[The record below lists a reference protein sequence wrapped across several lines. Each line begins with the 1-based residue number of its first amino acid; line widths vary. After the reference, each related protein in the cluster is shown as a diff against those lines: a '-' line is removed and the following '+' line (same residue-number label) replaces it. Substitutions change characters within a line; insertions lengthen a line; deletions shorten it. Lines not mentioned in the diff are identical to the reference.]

1 MANIAIWDGSS
12 TFNSGSNPTPFG
24 FYDTDPTFAA
34 DADKVSRFCAARL
47 GYPLM
52 DVELQSGSFYACFEE
67 SVTTYGNEVYLF
79 KIRDNFLSLEATPT
93 GSALNNTVISPNLG
107 NMIRIAED
115 YGAEAGAGGF
125 VNYRTGSFDLQNG
138 KQIYDLDAW
147 ANASASLQPGDSIEI
162 KEVFYQA
169 PPAIVR
175 YFDPYAGTGTG
186 VQGLLET
193 FGFGAY
199 SPGVNFMMMP
209 IYFDVQKIQAIEL
222 NDQIRKSAF
231 SFNIVNNKLEI
242 FPAPTD
248 KPGTLFFRYIS
259 RMERGAPAKA
269 PYSGSNMITNI
280 SNVPFNNPTYSQI
293 NAPGRQWV
301 FLYTLA
307 LAKEL
312 LGYVR
317 GKYTTVPIPGAET
330 TLNQSDLLTDAR
342 TEKAALLEKLRGDLD
357 EATRQKQLERRQAEN
372 VAMKSTFENVPLPI
386 FIG

>member
-12 TFNSGSNPTPFG
+12 TFNSGSTPFG
-24 FYDTDPTFAA
+24 FYDTDPAFAA
-34 DADKVSRFCAARL
+34 DADKVSKFCAARL

-67 SVTTYGNEVYLF
+67 AVTTYGNEVYLF

-115 YGAEAGAGGF
+115 YGSEAGAGGF
-125 VNYRTGSFDLQNG
+125 VDYRTGSIELENG
-138 KQIYDLDAW
+138 KQIYDLNVW
-147 ANASASLQPGDSIEI
+147 AQQSASLQPGDTIEV

-186 VQGLLET
+186 VQSMLDT
-193 FGFGAY
+193 FGFGSY

-209 IYFDVQKIQAIEL
+209 IYWDIQKIQAIEL
-222 NDQIRKSAF
+222 NDQVRKSAF
-231 SFNIVNNKLEI
+231 SFNIVNNKLEV
-242 FPAPTD
+242 FPVPTD
-248 KPGTLFFRYIS
+248 RPGKMLFKYVS
-259 RMERGAPAKA
+259 RIERGSPAKA
-269 PYSGSNMITNI
+269 PYSGSNMVTNI
-280 SNVPFNNPTYSQI
+280 SNVPFNNPTYQQI
-293 NAPGRQWV
+293 NAPGRQWI

-312 LGYVR
+312 LGYIR

-342 TEKAALLEKLRGDLD
+342 TEKIALLEKLRGDLD

>member
-1 MANIAIWDGSS
+1 
-12 TFNSGSNPTPFG
+12 
-24 FYDTDPTFAA
+24 
-34 DADKVSRFCAARL
+34 
-47 GYPLM
+47 M

-67 SVTTYGNEVYLF
+67 AVTTYGNEVYLF

-115 YGAEAGAGGF
+115 YGTEAGVGGF
-125 VNYRTGSFDLQNG
+125 VDYHTGSLDLENG
-138 KQIYDLDAW
+138 KQIYDLDVW
-147 ANASASLQPGDSIEI
+147 AQQSASLQPGDTIEV

-186 VQGLLET
+186 VQSLLDT
-193 FGFGAY
+193 FGFGSY
-199 SPGVNFMMMP
+199 SPGINFMMMP
-209 IYFDVQKIQAIEL
+209 IYWDIQKIQAIEL
-222 NDQIRKSAF
+222 NDQVRKSAF
-231 SFNIVNNKLEI
+231 SFNIVNNKLEV
-242 FPAPTD
+242 FPVPTD
-248 KPGTLFFRYIS
+248 RPGKMIFKYIS

-269 PYSGSNMITNI
+269 PYSGSNMVTNI
-280 SNVPFNNPTYSQI
+280 SNVPFNNPTYQQI
-293 NAPGRQWV
+293 NAPGRQWI

-312 LGYVR
+312 LGYIR

-342 TEKAALLEKLRGDLD
+342 TEKIALLEKLRGDLD

>member
-12 TFNSGSNPTPFG
+12 TFNSGSTPFG
-24 FYDTDPTFAA
+24 FYDTDPAFAA
-34 DADKVSRFCAARL
+34 DADKVSKFCAARL

-67 SVTTYGNEVYLF
+67 AVTTYGNEVYLF

-115 YGAEAGAGGF
+115 YGTEAGVGGF
-125 VNYRTGSFDLQNG
+125 VDYHTGSLDLENG
-138 KQIYDLDAW
+138 KQIYDLDVW
-147 ANASASLQPGDSIEI
+147 AQQSASLQPGDTIEV

-186 VQGLLET
+186 VQSLLDT
-193 FGFGAY
+193 FGFGSY
-199 SPGVNFMMMP
+199 SPGINFMMMP
-209 IYFDVQKIQAIEL
+209 IYWDIQKIQAIEL
-222 NDQIRKSAF
+222 NDQVRKSAF
-231 SFNIVNNKLEI
+231 SFNIVNNKLEV
-242 FPAPTD
+242 FPVPTD
-248 KPGTLFFRYIS
+248 RPGKMIFKYIS

-269 PYSGSNMITNI
+269 PYSGSNMVTNI
-280 SNVPFNNPTYSQI
+280 SNVPFNNPTYQQI
-293 NAPGRQWV
+293 NAPGRQWI

-312 LGYVR
+312 LGYIR

-342 TEKAALLEKLRGDLD
+342 TEKANLLEKLRGDLD

-372 VAMKSTFENVPLPI
+372 EAMKSTFENVPLPI

>member
-1 MANIAIWDGSS
+1 MANITIWDGSS
-12 TFNSGSNPTPFG
+12 TFNSGSTPFG
-24 FYDTDPTFAA
+24 FYDNDPVFAA
-34 DADKVSRFCAARL
+34 DADKVARFCAARL

-67 SVTTYGNEVYLF
+67 AVTTYGNEIYLF

-115 YGAEAGAGGF
+115 YGTEAGVGGF
-125 VNYRTGSFDLQNG
+125 VDYHTGSIDLENG

-147 ANASASLQPGDSIEI
+147 AQQSASLQPGDTIEV

-186 VQGLLET
+186 VQSLLDT
-193 FGFGAY
+193 FGFGSY
-199 SPGVNFMMMP
+199 SPGINFMMMP
-209 IYFDVQKIQAIEL
+209 IYWDVQKIQAIEL

-231 SFNIVNNKLEI
+231 SFNIVNNKLEV
-242 FPAPTD
+242 FPVPTD
-248 KPGTLFFRYIS
+248 RPGKMVFKYIS

-280 SNVPFNNPTYSQI
+280 GNVPFNNPTYQQI
-293 NAPGRQWV
+293 NAPGRQWI

-312 LGYVR
+312 LGYIR

-342 TEKAALLEKLRGDLD
+342 TEKANLLEKLRGDLD

>member
-12 TFNSGSNPTPFG
+12 TFNSGSTPFG
-24 FYDTDPTFAA
+24 FYDNDPVFAA
-34 DADKVSRFCAARL
+34 DADKVARFCAARL

-67 SVTTYGNEVYLF
+67 AVTTYGNEIYLF

-115 YGAEAGAGGF
+115 YGTEAGVGGF
-125 VNYRTGSFDLQNG
+125 VDYHTGSIDLENG

-147 ANASASLQPGDSIEI
+147 AQQSASLQPGDTIEV

-186 VQGLLET
+186 VQSLLDT
-193 FGFGAY
+193 FGFGSY
-199 SPGVNFMMMP
+199 SPGINFMMMP
-209 IYFDVQKIQAIEL
+209 IYWDVQKIQAIEL

-231 SFNIVNNKLEI
+231 SFNIVNNKLEV
-242 FPAPTD
+242 FPVPTD
-248 KPGTLFFRYIS
+248 NPGKMVFKYIS

-280 SNVPFNNPTYSQI
+280 GNVPFNNPTYQQI
-293 NAPGRQWV
+293 NAPGRQWI

-312 LGYVR
+312 LGYIR

-342 TEKAALLEKLRGDLD
+342 TEKVALLEKLRGDLD

-372 VAMKSTFENVPLPI
+372 EAMKSTFENVPLPI

>member
-1 MANIAIWDGSS
+1 M
-12 TFNSGSNPTPFG
+12 
-24 FYDTDPTFAA
+24 Y
-34 DADKVSRFCAARL
+34 
-47 GYPLM
+47 
-52 DVELQSGSFYACFEE
+52 
-67 SVTTYGNEVYLF
+67 
-79 KIRDNFLSLEATPT
+79 
-93 GSALNNTVISPNLG
+93 
-107 NMIRIAED
+107 
-115 YGAEAGAGGF
+115 
-125 VNYRTGSFDLQNG
+125 DLQ
-138 KQIYDLDAW
+138 
-147 ANASASLQPGDSIEI
+147 
-162 KEVFYQA
+162 
-169 PPAIVR
+169 
-175 YFDPYAGTGTG
+175 
-186 VQGLLET
+186 
-193 FGFGAY
+193 
-199 SPGVNFMMMP
+199 
-209 IYFDVQKIQAIEL
+209 KII
-222 NDQIRKSAF
+222 IRLHDWMNEDKILY

-259 RMERGAPAKA
+259 RMERGAPSKA

-372 VAMKSTFENVPLPI
+372 IAMKSTFENVPLPI

>member
-12 TFNSGSNPTPFG
+12 TFNSGSTPFG
-24 FYDTDPTFAA
+24 FYDNDPVFAA
-34 DADKVSRFCAARL
+34 DADKVARFCAARL

-67 SVTTYGNEVYLF
+67 AVTTYGNEVYLF

-115 YGAEAGAGGF
+115 YGTEAGVGGF
-125 VNYRTGSFDLQNG
+125 VDYHTGSLDLENG
-138 KQIYDLDAW
+138 KQIYDLDVW
-147 ANASASLQPGDSIEI
+147 AQQSASLQPGDTIEV

-186 VQGLLET
+186 VQSLLDT
-193 FGFGAY
+193 FGFGSY
-199 SPGVNFMMMP
+199 SPGINFMMMP
-209 IYFDVQKIQAIEL
+209 IYWDIQKIQAIEL
-222 NDQIRKSAF
+222 NDQVRKSAF
-231 SFNIVNNKLEI
+231 SFNIVNNKLEV
-242 FPAPTD
+242 FPVPTD
-248 KPGTLFFRYIS
+248 RPGKMIFKYIS

-269 PYSGSNMITNI
+269 PYSGSNMVTNI
-280 SNVPFNNPTYSQI
+280 SNVPFNNPTYQQI
-293 NAPGRQWV
+293 NAPGRQWI

-312 LGYVR
+312 LGYIR

-342 TEKAALLEKLRGDLD
+342 TEKIALLEKLRGDLD

>member
-12 TFNSGSNPTPFG
+12 TFTSGSTPFG
-24 FYDTDPTFAA
+24 FYDTDPVFAA
-34 DADKVSRFCAARL
+34 DADKVARFCAARL

-67 SVTTYGNEVYLF
+67 AVTTYGNEIYLF

-115 YGAEAGAGGF
+115 YGTEAGVGGF
-125 VNYRTGSFDLQNG
+125 VDYHTGSIDLENG

-147 ANASASLQPGDSIEI
+147 AQQSASLQPGDTIEV

-186 VQGLLET
+186 VQSLLDT
-193 FGFGAY
+193 FGFGSY
-199 SPGVNFMMMP
+199 SPGINFMMMP
-209 IYFDVQKIQAIEL
+209 IYWDVQKIQAIEL

-231 SFNIVNNKLEI
+231 SFNIVNNKLEV
-242 FPAPTD
+242 FPVPTD
-248 KPGTLFFRYIS
+248 NPGKMVFKYIS

-280 SNVPFNNPTYSQI
+280 GNVPFNNPTYQQI
-293 NAPGRQWV
+293 NAPGRQWI

-312 LGYVR
+312 LGYIR

-342 TEKAALLEKLRGDLD
+342 TEKVALLEKLRGDLD

-372 VAMKSTFENVPLPI
+372 EAMKSTFENVPLPI

>member
-1 MANIAIWDGSS
+1 MANITIWDGSS
-12 TFNSGSNPTPFG
+12 TFNSGSTPFG
-24 FYDTDPTFAA
+24 FYDNDPVFAA
-34 DADKVSRFCAARL
+34 DADKVARFCAARL

-67 SVTTYGNEVYLF
+67 AVTTYGNEIYLF

-115 YGAEAGAGGF
+115 YGTEAGVGGF
-125 VNYRTGSFDLQNG
+125 VDYHTGSIDLENG

-147 ANASASLQPGDSIEI
+147 AQQSASLQPGDTIEV

-186 VQGLLET
+186 VQSLLDT
-193 FGFGAY
+193 FGFGSY
-199 SPGVNFMMMP
+199 SPGINFMMMP
-209 IYFDVQKIQAIEL
+209 IYWDVQKIQAIEL

-231 SFNIVNNKLEI
+231 SFNIVNNKLEV
-242 FPAPTD
+242 FPVPTD
-248 KPGTLFFRYIS
+248 RPGKMVFKYIS

-280 SNVPFNNPTYSQI
+280 GNVPFNNPTYQQI
-293 NAPGRQWV
+293 NAPGRQWI

-312 LGYVR
+312 LGYIR

-342 TEKAALLEKLRGDLD
+342 TEKANLLEKLRGDLD

-372 VAMKSTFENVPLPI
+372 EAMKSTFENVPLPI

>member
-79 KIRDNFLSLEATPT
+79 KIRDNFLSLEATST

-125 VNYRTGSFDLQNG
+125 VDYRTGSFDLENG

-162 KEVFYQA
+162 KEVSYQA

-222 NDQIRKSAF
+222 NDQIRKSGF

-242 FPAPTD
+242 FPVPTD
-248 KPGTLFFRYIS
+248 KPGRLFFRYIS
-259 RMERGAPAKA
+259 RAERGAPAKA
-269 PYSGSNMITNI
+269 PYSGSNMVTNI
-280 SNVPFNNPTYSQI
+280 GNVPFNNPTYSQI
-293 NAPGRQWV
+293 NAPGRQWI

-317 GKYTTVPIPGAET
+317 GKYTTVPIPGEAT
-330 TLNQSDLLTDAR
+330 TLNQADLLTDAR

-386 FIG
+386 YIA